1 MNKRNKFIKLPML
14 RNFSRRFDRAA
25 VQRQQGGL
33 RLSSGVRRG
42 RPALRTRHHL
52 LGQEHDQSERYEN
65 GHQELH
71 VLRFPTLGSR
81 A

>member
-1 MNKRNKFIKLPML
+1 MPQ
-14 RNFSRRFDRAA
+14 NFFRRFDRAA

-33 RLSSGVRRG
+33 RLSSRVRRG
-42 RPALRTRHHL
+42 RLALRTRYHL
-52 LGQEHDQSERYEN
+52 LGQEHDQSKRYEN
-65 GHQELH
+65 GNQELH